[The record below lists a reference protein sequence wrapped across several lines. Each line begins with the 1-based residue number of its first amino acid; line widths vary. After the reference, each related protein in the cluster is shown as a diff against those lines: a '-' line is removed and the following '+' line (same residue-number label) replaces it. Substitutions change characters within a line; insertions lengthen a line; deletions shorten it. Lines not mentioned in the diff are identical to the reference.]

1 MLLIIYRE
9 LEGEVGRVEGGVG
22 VYRWRLREM
31 VRDCGELGR
40 RIMGQFGI

>member
-9 LEGEVGRVEGGVG
+9 LEGRVGTVEGG
-22 VYRWRLREM
+22 VYRWRLMDM